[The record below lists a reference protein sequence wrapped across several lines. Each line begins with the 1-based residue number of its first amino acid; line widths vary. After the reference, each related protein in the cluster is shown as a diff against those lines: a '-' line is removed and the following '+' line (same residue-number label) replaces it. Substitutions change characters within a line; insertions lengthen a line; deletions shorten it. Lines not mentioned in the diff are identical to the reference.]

1 MIFFTKDAGCYF
13 VIGFSDKVLAGAVTL
28 KYVFTASQFLLAK
41 NADGMCEIPFSLNQI
56 ALL

>member
-1 MIFFTKDAGCYF
+1 MIS
-13 VIGFSDKVLAGAVTL
+13 FSDKVLAGAVTL

-41 NADGMCEIPFSLNQI
+41 DADGMCEIPFSLKQI